1 MAQTPPEAKPGLR
14 DVLLHGVEPPPA
26 AWLARLPWHP
36 WLIVAVTCIG
46 AFIGQLDAS
55 IVQLALPRL
64 SSVFAASFEAVSWVA
79 LAYLLAFAAFLPIFG
94 RLCEMFGRKLLY
106 LIGYLLFTVASALC
120 GAAPSLEWLVVCRAL
135 QGVGGAMLGAN
146 SIAIL
151 MAATGPDRRARAVG
165 LFAAAQA
172 VGISAGPI
180 VGGLLLDTLDW
191 RWVFW
196 AVVPVAP
203 VAALLGWLAL
213 PQTAL
218 PTRDRRFD
226 WPGALLLMP
235 ALSLL
240 VLALNQIAAWGPASA
255 PFLLS
260 LGAAA
265 LLLATLVRQE
275 RRTASPLVDLRLFAA
290 PGFVHGAVAALLG
303 YALLYGMF
311 FLMSFALA
319 RGYHESAAVAGLR
332 LAVIPMAIGLVA
344 PFSGGPGGRW
354 GSGRVAAGG
363 MALCIAALL
372 GLFAVATDPATGR
385 SLGMAL
391 LALFGA
397 GLGLFIAPSNHA
409 ALAAAPAAV
418 SGEAGAMLNLMRIL
432 GTSVGVA
439 SASAM
444 LSWGSRVRGATAGAG
459 SPFEGQPVLD
469 AVERSLAMLAL
480 FAAAAVIVS
489 LLGARSTARQERLQG
504 TAA

>member
-1 MAQTPPEAKPGLR
+1 MR
-14 DVLLHGVEPPPA
+14 DVLLHGAEPSPA

-36 WLIVAVTCIG
+36 WLVVAVTCIG

-55 IVQLALPRL
+55 IVQLALPSL
-64 SSVFAASFEAVSWVA
+64 GSVFGASLEAVSWVA

-106 LIGYLLFTVASALC
+106 LIGYLLFTAASALC
-120 GAAPSLEWLVVCRAL
+120 GAAPCLEWLIACRAL

-151 MAATGPDRRARAVG
+151 AAATVGDRRAKAMG
-165 LFAAAQA
+165 FFAAAQA

-180 VGGLLLDTLDW
+180 VGGLLLDTLGW

-196 AVVPVAP
+196 AAVPFA
-203 VAALLGWLAL
+203 VAAAALGWLAL
-213 PQTAL
+213 PQTAG
-218 PTRDRRFD
+218 PTPERRFD
-226 WPGALLLMP
+226 WWGALLLMP
-235 ALSLL
+235 ALTLL
-240 VLALNQIAAWGPASA
+240 VLALNQVAAWGPASP
-255 PFLLS
+255 PFLLCT
-260 LGAAA
+260 GIATA
-265 LLLATLVRQE
+265 LLVALIRQE
-275 RRTASPLVDLRLFAA
+275 RRVSPPLVDLRLFAT

-311 FLMSFALA
+311 FLMSFTLV
-319 RGYHESAAVAGLR
+319 RGYHETASVAGLR

-344 PFSGGPGGRW
+344 PFSGGPSEHWGAGRL
-354 GSGRVAAGG
+354 AAVG
-363 MALCIAALL
+363 MAVCIAALL
-372 GLFAVATDPATGR
+372 GLSFVADDPTTGR

-418 SGEAGAMLNLMRIL
+418 AGAMLNLMRVL

-444 LSWGSRVRGATAGAG
+444 LSWRMPVQHDAPRAGWL
-459 SPFEGQPVLD
+459 FEGQPVID
-469 AVERSLAMLAL
+469 AVESSLAMLAL
-480 FAAAAVIVS
+480 FAAAAMIIS
-489 LLGARSTARQERLQG
+489 LLGARSTGRQERLRKAG
-504 TAA
+504 A